1 MAADRQSDSSRNLQE
16 VMEAMAGQQ
25 RELAQAF
32 VEGNQRFAE
41 AFSEAF
47 SDAFSQGTERF
58 MQLVSE
64 QQGQLSDMF
73 SQGADP
79 QRLMDLITEQQR
91 QMTEAFAS
99 GGNVQTFI
107 DAVTQQQSRLAEV
120 FVEQGQRFMEAVA
133 EQQRELGSRLM
144 KAFGLSSGRDS

>member
-79 QRLMDLITEQQR
+79 QRLMELITEQQR

-107 DAVTQQQSRLAEV
+107 DAVSQQQSRLAEV

-144 KAFGLSSGRDS
+144 RAFGLSSGRDT